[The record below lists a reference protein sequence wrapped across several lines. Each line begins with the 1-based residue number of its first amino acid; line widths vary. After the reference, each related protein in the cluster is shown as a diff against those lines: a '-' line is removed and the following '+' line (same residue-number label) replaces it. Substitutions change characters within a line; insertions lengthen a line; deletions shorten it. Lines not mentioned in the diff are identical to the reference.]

1 MKISTAIGQES
12 ERERER
18 ERERTLIIKEDI
30 IKVSGSK
37 RLIQNLLNLI

>member
-1 MKISTAIGQES
+1 MKISTAIGKES
-12 ERERER
+12 ERER

-30 IKVSGSK
+30 IQVSGSK